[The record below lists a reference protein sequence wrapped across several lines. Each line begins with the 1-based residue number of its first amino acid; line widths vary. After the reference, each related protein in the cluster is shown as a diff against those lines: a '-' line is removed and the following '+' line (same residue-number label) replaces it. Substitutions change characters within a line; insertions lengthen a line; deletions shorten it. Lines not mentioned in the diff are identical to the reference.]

1 MHKKKKSGLVLK
13 LDFKK
18 AYDKMKWPFLQQ
30 VLRIKGFAPKWCAWI
45 DQVVSKGAVGVK
57 VNDDLGHYFQTR
69 KGVRQRDP
77 LSPIHFD
84 IVRSDMLAVLIART
98 KECGQVTGVILYLV
112 DDGLSILQ
120 YADGTILFME
130 DDLDQAKNVKLLLGA
145 FEQLS
150 GLRSI
155 FIKSEFLCYGEA
167 KDREMEY

>member
-13 LDFKK
+13 LDFEK

-30 VLRIKGFAPKWCAWI
+30 VLRIEGLPKWCAWI
-45 DQVVSKGAVGVK
+45 DQVSKGVVGVK

-84 IVRSDMLAVLIART
+84 IVRSDMPAVLIART
-98 KECGQVTGVILYLV
+98 KECGQVTGVIPYLV

-120 YADGTILFME
+120 YANGTILFME

-150 GLRSI
+150 SLKI
-155 FIKSEFLCYGEA
+155 NFHK
-167 KDREMEY
+167 K

>member
-1 MHKKKKSGLVLK
+1 
-13 LDFKK
+13 
-18 AYDKMKWPFLQQ
+18 
-30 VLRIKGFAPKWCAWI
+30 
-45 DQVVSKGAVGVK
+45 
-57 VNDDLGHYFQTR
+57 
-69 KGVRQRDP
+69 
-77 LSPIHFD
+77 
-84 IVRSDMLAVLIART
+84 MLAALIARA